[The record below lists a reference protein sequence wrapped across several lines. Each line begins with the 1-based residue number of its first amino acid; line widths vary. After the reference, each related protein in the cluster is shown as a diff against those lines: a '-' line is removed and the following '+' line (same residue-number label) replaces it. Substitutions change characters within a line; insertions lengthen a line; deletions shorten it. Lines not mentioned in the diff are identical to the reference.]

1 VLDKY
6 YKIAYLTLQLQDI
19 TAMENNITDQVYI
32 EYSFTMQPQQP
43 WNDVLMA
50 QLGEVG
56 FESFI
61 ETEEGIKAYVL
72 QSLDSDAIL
81 HNVALMENDLCD
93 IAFAKAEIPP
103 TNWNAEWEKN
113 FDPIIV
119 NNRCEVRAPFHKSSG
134 AEFEIVMEP
143 KMSFGTGHHQTTHMM
158 IEHLLVENVTDLDVL
173 DMGSGTGVLGILAQ
187 MRGAATVDAID
198 IDTWC
203 YENAMENVERNKTDR
218 VTVILGGAEQL
229 EGKTY
234 DVIIANINRNILLQ
248 DIPVYARSLK
258 SGGTILFSGFYK
270 EDLVPIKNK
279 CNDCGIS
286 YDSHLEKD
294 NWIAAKMIKK

>member
-1 VLDKY
+1 
-6 YKIAYLTLQLQDI
+6 QL
-19 TAMENNITDQVYI
+19 
-32 EYSFTMQPQQP
+32 P

-61 ETEEGIKAYVL
+61 ETETGIKAYVL
-72 QSLDSDAIL
+72 KTTDAPTILDTVDIM
-81 HNVALMENDLCD
+81 NNDLCD

-113 FDPIIV
+113 FNPITV
-119 NNRCEVRAPFHKSSG
+119 NNRCEVRAPFHEASG
-134 AEFEIVMEP
+134 VEYDIVIEP

-158 IEHLLVENVTDLDVL
+158 IEHLLNENVENLEVL

-187 MRGAATVDAID
+187 MRGAAKVDAID

-203 YENAMENVERNKTDR
+203 YENALENVERNKTDK
-218 VTVILGGAEQL
+218 VAVILGGAEQL

-234 DVIIANINRNILLQ
+234 DFIIANINRNILLQ
-248 DIPVYARSLK
+248 DIPVYAKSLK
-258 SGGTILFSGFYK
+258 KGGTILFSGFY
-270 EDLVPIKNK
+270 EDDLVHIKNK
-279 CNDCGIS
+279 CEENNIV
-286 YDSHLEKD
+286 YDTHLKKD
-294 NWIAAKMIKK
+294 NWIAAKMIKS